1 MQSIFCCC
9 PCHAQVQVKGQLT
22 EKDFIM
28 FRGTAAAVAAQAS
41 AAAPDAAADAPP
53 EAVQADAAAQVQYLH
68 VWLVGA
74 PHSL

>member
-1 MQSIFCCC
+1 
-9 PCHAQVQVKGQLT
+9 
-22 EKDFIM
+22 M